1 MSDKR
6 YEANI
11 IRATAVEPANNLQT
25 TSAPGVWSIDE
36 VVELQK
42 KEKWP
47 TVGNLPDSVEN
58 VFSTFLYKGTGSTQT
73 ITNNIDL
80 SGEGGMVWTKSRS
93 DPRNHSLHDSAR
105 GVTCLLK
112 PNATNAEYCD
122 ATQMASFNSNGFTVG
137 SDGSNNTNGDEY
149 VSWTFRKK
157 AKFLDIVT
165 YTGTGSAR
173 TVAHNLG
180 SVPGMIMV
188 KITSGS
194 DAWHVY
200 HRGLNGG
207 SSPEDYYLQRNSTDA
222 QIDNATLWND
232 TAPTDSVFTVG
243 TNSGVNGNG
252 STYVAYLFAHNNND
266 GEFGPS
272 SDQDIIKCGF
282 YNGTGS
288 NQNIDLGFEAQW
300 VLTKP
305 LVNSNNW
312 TIFDNMRGMPTTGID
327 GSERIKIEAAAET
340 ELGPAAGIAVHESGF
355 IAKGGSDD
363 YNQVG
368 NTNIYVAIRR
378 PQAAPTASSQVFA
391 IDTQVNQDPP
401 LFDSSFPVDFALTRN
416 VASTA
421 DWAVAS
427 RVNLKRSLNTNNENA
442 ETSNS
447 VFEFDFMD
455 GWDSET
461 LSTNSNVYSWMWK
474 RARGYFDVVCY
485 DGSGSNRTISHNLG
499 VAPEMIWVKSRSNSS
514 HGWMVYHSGTGAT
527 HYLMVNSSAAAVD
540 LDVIWNDTA
549 PTSSVFSVGT
559 GGSVNDSGKTY
570 IAYLFATLAGISKV
584 GSYTGTGST
593 LNIDCGFSSG
603 AKFVLIKRTNDT
615 NNWTL
620 FDTARGIVAGND
632 PYLYLNTTDAQ
643 VNAADYIDPYSAGF
657 SLTGVSSL
665 TNENGSTYI
674 FYAIAT

>member
-47 TVGNLPDSVEN
+47 TVGNFPEGVEN

-93 DPRNHSLHDSAR
+93 DARNHSLHDSAR

-112 PNATNAEYCD
+112 PNATNAQYCD

-137 SDGSNNTNGDEY
+137 SDGSSNTNGDEY

-157 AKFLDIVT
+157 AKFVDIVT
-165 YTGTGSAR
+165 FTGTGSAR

-207 SSPEDYYLQRNSTDA
+207 SSPEDYYLQLNSTDA
-222 QIDNATLWND
+222 QIDNATIWND

-243 TNSGVNGNG
+243 TNGGVNGNG

-266 GEFGPS
+266 GGFGPDS
-272 SDQDIIKCGF
+272 EDIIKCGF

-305 LVNSNNW
+305 LINSNNW

-340 ELGPAAGIAVHESGF
+340 ELGPAAGIAVHQSGF
-355 IAKGGSDD
+355 VAKGGSDD
-363 YNQVG
+363 YNQSG

-378 PQAAPTASSQVFA
+378 PQAAPTAASQVFA

-401 LFDSSFPVDFALTRN
+401 LFDSGFPVDFALTRN

-421 DWAVAS
+421 SWAVAS
-427 RVNLKRSLNTNNENA
+427 RVNVKRQLNTNNENA
-442 ETSNS
+442 GTSNP
-447 VFEFDFMD
+447 VFEFDYMD

-474 RARGYFDVVCY
+474 RARGYFDMVCY

-499 VAPEMIWVKSRSNSS
+499 VAPEMIWVKSRSNSGL
-514 HGWMVYHSGTGAT
+514 GWMTYHTGTGAT
-527 HYLMVNSSAAAVD
+527 HYMMVNSTAAAVD

-570 IAYLFATLAGISKV
+570 NAYLFASLAGISKV
-584 GSYTGTGST
+584 GSVSHTNGSST
-593 LNIDCGFSSG
+593 NVDCGFTSG
-603 AKFVLIKRTNDT
+603 AKFILLKRYNDT
-615 NNWTL
+615 GNWVL
-620 FDTARGIVAGND
+620 FDSTRGIVAGND
-632 PYLYLNTTDAQ
+632 PYLLLDKSDAEDSYG
-643 VNAADYIDPYSAGF
+643 ASDAIDPLSSGF
-657 SLTGVSSL
+657 TITGNFF
-665 TNENGSTYI
+665 TTGDYI
-674 FYAIAT
+674 FYAIAQ